1 LDEVKMVEGGRILD
15 DLIGGSLSSGL
26 STCADSS
33 LRHIDTNIENG
44 TCNIDGTCSLN
55 SMEIKMSSHQWLE
68 LFAKYDILNLQS
80 ELRQVDQTQKR
91 DGVYDYKYDGYDSN
105 DLYELLRSSS
115 EHFFHYLIS
124 LGLTEAA
131 VANIH
136 EDIRRNQYV
145 TVRKN
150 KRRIDRSVSGERD
163 LDTEHILISEMLDR
177 FLMTPS
183 GSPSSSSCPSVFK
196 ISNNILKSSHTNSS
210 MYLHSEHPKLGNY
223 KNMRDAD
230 YNPCLVATNY
240 YFPVAQLLASTIPG
254 IIPTYSDVTE
264 TGFQVLDELILQ
276 FRAEEEIRAVSF
288 TDRETDTKDATMNGN
303 ADNAFTAGGKGGRD
317 DDERKA
323 AEDYYADQYL
333 DLSDKLK
340 GGLNIKETKEEH
352 YTRRVTE
359 AAAGDMASQMWVGK
373 SIYSSRNGHPSDAT
387 ASRDWFEKAA
397 SLGSTEACYILGVF
411 YTYGLGGVERNRDRA
426 LESYLQAAG
435 SDPFPM
441 SFHALGDFY
450 HYPHSDPKA
459 LRYYLISA
467 EYNSHESHYQLA
479 VLYKKGI
486 AVPMDIPQAVVHF
499 SKAATMGNMKAIFT
513 IAEAL
518 YDPESWLH
526 QYSRSPMAPEI
537 ESIKKQG
544 DYKDTFKEEMD
555 TTEKH
560 GDEDTYA
567 HNNRVGS
574 SVWFDN
580 IDIMRS
586 FRFFKKLF
594 MDLLLPEV
602 STQSNAPLQST
613 SQLLLK
619 WKYDASMP
627 ISMSLPRGFLKPLSV
642 VLPHPLSAIN
652 RGPSTYHLDDSPH
665 HFDERSSNLSHID
678 DGKGTRGRGASA
690 CGAALHLLKYLAD
703 FSQKPTDLMTSALTA
718 FNDGDL
724 WGALDLY
731 DEAADMGSQIAQDN
745 AVYLYEILI
754 VEDCAD
760 GNHSSSS
767 DSDTRNPDDSD
778 QYSYDVRKKTRIK
791 IRSKFKPRDI
801 KSLSNRGLFKF
812 DDSMFIS
819 SKKYLFPT
827 RNISD
832 QGGANRDKD
841 ICRSYLNY
849 MANHRLIELSNGGDV
864 YALRDLADNLM
875 NEGSE
880 PHSQL
885 PSFSMPVSADIQS
898 AMKTEMRGNMTSD
911 SIQRRHMDNDM
922 IDGMFYVRHVEN
934 SFEIMLTLTQCI
946 FVTSSKLTSSSSSSS
961 SS

>member
-1 LDEVKMVEGGRILD
+1 MVKDGKILD
-15 DLIGGSLSSGL
+15 DLMGDSLLSGL
-26 STCADSS
+26 STCAYSS
-33 LRHIDTNIENG
+33 LRNIDTNLENG
-44 TCNIDGTCSLN
+44 TCSISAIDGTCSLD
-55 SMEIKMSSHQWLE
+55 SIGIKMSSHQWLE

-80 ELRQVDQTQKR
+80 ELRQVDQSKKS
-91 DGVYDYKYDGYDSN
+91 DGVYDCSYDDYDRN

-115 EHFFHYLIS
+115 EHFFRYLIS

-131 VANIH
+131 VSNIH
-136 EDIRRNQYV
+136 EDIRRNQNV

-150 KRRIDRSVSGERD
+150 RRRIDSLVRGERD
-163 LDTEHILISEMLDR
+163 LDTDSFPISEMLDK
-177 FLMTPS
+177 FLMTLS
-183 GSPSSSSCPSVFK
+183 GSRSSSACPSVYE
-196 ISNNILKSSHTNSS
+196 ISNDILKLSHKDSS
-210 MYLHSEHPKLGNY
+210 MYLHSKYQKLENY
-223 KNMRDAD
+223 KNMRDDD
-230 YNPCLVATNY
+230 YNTCLVATNY
-240 YFPVAQLLASTIPG
+240 YFPVAQLLASTISG
-254 IIPTYSDVTE
+254 MVPTYSDVTE
-264 TGFQVLDELILQ
+264 TGFQVFDELILQ
-276 FRAEEEIRAVSF
+276 FRAEEEIMAVSF
-288 TDRETDTKDATMNGN
+288 IVNETDAKGAPMKGN
-303 ADNAFTAGGKGGRD
+303 ADYSFTAGFKGGRD

-333 DLSDKLK
+333 DLSEKLR

-359 AAAGDMASQMWVGK
+359 ASAGDMASLMWVGK
-373 SIYSSRNGHPSDAT
+373 SIYSSRDGHPSDAT

-397 SLGSTEACYILGVF
+397 TLGNTEACYILGVF

-426 LESYLQAAG
+426 LELYLQAAG

-467 EYNSHESHYQLA
+467 DYNSHESHYQLA

-513 IAEAL
+513 LAEAL
-518 YDPESWLH
+518 YDPDSWLH
-526 QYSRSPMAPEI
+526 QYSRSPMAHEI
-537 ESIKKQG
+537 GILKKQG
-544 DYKDTFKEEMD
+544 DYKDAFKKKMD
-555 TTEKH
+555 ASEKH
-560 GDEDTYA
+560 GDEDTLT
-567 HNNRVGS
+567 HDNRVGS
-574 SVWFDN
+574 GVWFDN

-586 FRFFKKLF
+586 FRFIKKLF
-594 MDLLLPEV
+594 MDLFLPEV

-619 WKYDASMP
+619 WKYDASIP
-627 ISMSLPRGFLKPLSV
+627 ISMSLPRGFVKPLSV
-642 VLPHPLSAIN
+642 VIPHPLSAIS
-652 RGPSTYHLDDSPH
+652 RGPSTFHLDDSTY
-665 HFDERSSNLSHID
+665 HFDERPSNLSHID
-678 DGKGTRGRGASA
+678 DGKGARRRGVSA

-703 FSQKPTDLMTSALTA
+703 FNQKPTDLMTTALTA

-760 GNHSSSS
+760 SNHSSSN
-767 DSDTRNPDDSD
+767 DSDTRDLDSD
-778 QYSYDVRKKTRIK
+778 KYSYDVRKKTRIK
-791 IRSKFKPRDI
+791 IRSKFKPRDTNSI
-801 KSLSNRGLFKF
+801 SNRGLFRF

-819 SKKYLFPT
+819 SKRYLFPT

-832 QGGANRDKD
+832 QVGANRDKD
-841 ICRSYLNY
+841 VCRSYLNY
-849 MANHRLIELSNGGDV
+849 MANHRLVELSNGGDV

-885 PSFSMPVSADIQS
+885 SSFSMPAFVDIQS
-898 AMKTEMRGNMTSD
+898 VIKTERRGNMTGD
-911 SIQRRHMDNDM
+911 SKATKR
-922 IDGMFYVRHVEN
+922 
-934 SFEIMLTLTQCI
+934 
-946 FVTSSKLTSSSSSSS
+946 
-961 SS
+961 